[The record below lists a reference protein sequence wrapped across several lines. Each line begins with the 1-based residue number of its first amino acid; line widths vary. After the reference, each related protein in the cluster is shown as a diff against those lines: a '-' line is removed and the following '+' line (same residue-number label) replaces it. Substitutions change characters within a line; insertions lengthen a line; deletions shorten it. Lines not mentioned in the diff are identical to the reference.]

1 MAVHREEN
9 GVRRIREKK
18 QIEEQKF
25 VLSTHQMPIDMR
37 HFFSTT
43 LLLFLPLFVSAQSG
57 ADLHLEAAT
66 YTTASGQNIETE
78 TGHLVVLENRD
89 DKSSTP
95 IKIEF
100 VRLKSKAAS
109 PIAPVVY
116 LEGGPGS
123 SASWMVESPQAL
135 ERWVGLLSLGDVI
148 LLDQRGTGNAR
159 ERMTWIN
166 VAPLPEDVFVTEKAA
181 LLHMTKMVPMAVEAW
196 NKRNIDLDGYD
207 TMESAKDID
216 ALRQA
221 FGLDKVSILGFSYGT
236 HLGQTYMKYFGEHL
250 DKAILVG
257 VEGLGETLKFPLR
270 MDAQFRKL
278 AAMVAADGE
287 VNQDI
292 PNLEALYQRVAQ
304 KLADSP
310 VVLSIRS
317 PLSGE
322 PMDLKVG
329 KFGLDYVLAR
339 DLGDASDLPV
349 IPRLLY
355 DIDQGDYASLTW
367 FVQKRIGGMYG
378 LHAMAL
384 ATDIASGASTE
395 RLQLI
400 ERQAKES
407 LFEEVINQP
416 YKDLLKAL
424 DIPELGDEFRSD
436 FTSSTPTL
444 LLSGTLDMNTPPYQ
458 AERLRWSLP
467 NAHHIIVQNAGHEQ
481 ILTHPAIGPA
491 IGKFLMGGDVSEV
504 TASYPPLK
512 FVSISGKREGV
523 WHPAVE

>member
-1 MAVHREEN
+1 
-9 GVRRIREKK
+9 
-18 QIEEQKF
+18 
-25 VLSTHQMPIDMR
+25 MR
-37 HFFSTT
+37 HFFSTF
-43 LLLFLPLFVSAQSG
+43 LLLFLPFFAAAQWG
-57 ADLHLEAAT
+57 ADLHLEATT
-66 YTTASGQNIETE
+66 YSTASGQKIEAE

-100 VRLKSKAAS
+100 IRLKSKAVS
-109 PIAPVVY
+109 PIAPVIY

-123 SASWMVESPQAL
+123 SASWIAASPQAL
-135 ERWVGLLSLGDVI
+135 ERWAGLLSLGDVI
-148 LLDQRGTGNAR
+148 FLDQRGTGNAR
-159 ERMTWIN
+159 DRMTWIN
-166 VAPLPEDVFVTEKAA
+166 MEPLPEDIFVTQKAA
-181 LLHMTKMVPMAVEAW
+181 LHHMMKMAPKAVEEW
-196 NKRNIDLDGYD
+196 NKRNVDLDGYD
-207 TMESAKDID
+207 TLESAKDID

-221 FGLDKVSILGFSYGT
+221 LGLEKVSILGFSYGT

-250 DKAILVG
+250 DKAVLVG
-257 VEGLGETLKFPLR
+257 VEGLDETLKLPLR

-278 AAMVAADGE
+278 AAMVSADDS

-292 PNLEALYQRVAQ
+292 PDLEALYLRVAK
-304 KLADSP
+304 KLTDSP
-310 VVLSIRS
+310 VTLSLRS
-317 PLSGE
+317 PLNGKLME
-322 PMDLKVG
+322 LKVG

-384 ATDIASGASTE
+384 ATDLASGASTE

-407 LFEEVINQP
+407 LFEQVINQP
-416 YKDLLKAL
+416 YKGLLKAL
-424 DIPELGDEFRSD
+424 DIPELSDEFRSD
-436 FTSSTPTL
+436 FTSTVPTL

-491 IGKFLMGGDVSEV
+491 IGKFLMGGDVSKV

-512 FVSISGKREGV
+512 FIPVSGKRDGV
-523 WHPAVE
+523 RHSAVE